1 MQMGGHAHH
10 KPLTPLRVMEQAI
23 TSGSQEKAWKTE
35 AWTMFALSWPLILS
49 NLSGSLIHATDVW
62 LLGKLGSETLAAG
75 AMATN
80 LVMSISIF
88 GMGLLIACSPI
99 IASELVRKKH
109 SVRDVRRTVRQ
120 GLWLAV
126 SFCIPVWLILWNAE
140 AIFLALGQ
148 NPKLAEGAAV
158 MVRTLMWSIL
168 PFLGV
173 TVLRTFISAKEKTI
187 WTLVVGLFGVVSNGV
202 LNYGLVLGKFGF
214 PQLGLFGAG
223 LGSSIVN
230 LLMFLLMAFILA
242 RHRDFKR
249 YRLFG
254 NFWRPDWP
262 RYKSIL
268 KLGGPI
274 ALTMGFEASVFS
286 AAVFL
291 MGLIGT
297 AEVAA
302 HAIALQIASMTFMV
316 PMGLAQ
322 ATTVRVGIGYGRK
335 DHDAIA
341 LSAWTGF
348 ILGVGFMAFTAL
360 LIAAFPRVLAGFFLD
375 PTAPGAAEVTDIA
388 ISFLLVAAI
397 FQIVDGAQVLGA
409 AMLRGLHDT
418 TVPMIFA
425 LFGYWV
431 IGIGVGAFFAFQL
444 NWGGV
449 GVWVGLATGLAVVS
463 VLMLWRWMRRERLG
477 LLPT

>member
-1 MQMGGHAHH
+1 
-10 KPLTPLRVMEQAI
+10 
-23 TSGSQEKAWKTE
+23 
-35 AWTMFALSWPLILS
+35 
-49 NLSGSLIHATDVW
+49 
-62 LLGKLGSETLAAG
+62 
-75 AMATN
+75 
-80 LVMSISIF
+80 
-88 GMGLLIACSPI
+88 
-99 IASELVRKKH
+99 
-109 SVRDVRRTVRQ
+109 
-120 GLWLAV
+120 
-126 SFCIPVWLILWNAE
+126 
-140 AIFLALGQ
+140 
-148 NPKLAEGAAV
+148 
-158 MVRTLMWSIL
+158 MVRALMWSIL

-187 WTLVVGLFGVVSNGV
+187 WTLVVGLFGVVANGL

-230 LLMFLLMAFILA
+230 LLMFVLMAFIVV
-242 RHRDFKR
+242 RHKDFRR

-254 NFWRPDWP
+254 NFWRPDWH
-262 RYKSIL
+262 RYRSIL

-274 ALTMGFEASVFS
+274 ALTMGFEASVFG
-286 AAVFL
+286 AAVVL

-322 ATTVRVGIGYGRK
+322 ATTVRVGIGYGRR
-335 DHDAIA
+335 DADAIA
-341 LSAWTGF
+341 LSGWTGF
-348 ILGVGFMAFTAL
+348 VLSVGFMAGTAL
-360 LIAAFPRVLAGFFLD
+360 LIAAFPRELVGLFLD
-375 PTAPGAAEVTDIA
+375 PAAAGAAQVTDIA
-388 ISFLLVAAI
+388 ISFLFVAAV

-425 LFGYWV
+425 LFGYWG

-463 VLMLWRWMRRERLG
+463 VLMLWRWMRRDTLG
-477 LLPT
+477 LLPR